1 MLESHYVKI
10 LIIQIFKIFTAESNP
25 VLTKNTRLKKFFNK
39 FLEIK
44 KWHLAIIICVP
55 ETCSKSHFNQF
66 NP

>member
-39 FLEIK
+39 FLKIK
-44 KWHLAIIICVP
+44 KWHLVITTCVP
-55 ETCSKSHFNQF
+55 ETCSKPHFNQF